1 MDALECI
8 LTRRSVRRF
17 DSAKKITHSEIE
29 ELLKAASYAPSAHNK
44 QPWCFLVIEDK
55 EVIKGFRQ
63 IQPWTSFAKDASCV
77 IIICADTDV
86 AFHREKEDEQWS
98 FADIDCSLAAQNLLL
113 ACHAKGLGACFCGVA
128 PMPTVMNALKKHLN
142 LPENIRPLTIIPVG
156 YPLEEPKQPDNRYNP
171 DKVHW
176 EKW

>member
-1 MDALECI
+1 MDTLECI

-17 DSAKKITHSEIE
+17 DNTKQISHSDIE

-44 QPWCFLVIEDK
+44 QPWHFVVIEDK

-77 IIICADTDV
+77 IVICADMEV
-86 AFHREKEDEQWS
+86 AFHREKEGEQWS

-113 ACHAKGLGACFCGVA
+113 ACHAKGFGACFCGVA
-128 PMPTVMNALKKHLN
+128 PMPAVMEGVKQYLD

-156 YPLEEPKQPDNRYNP
+156 CPLEEPKQPDNRYNT

-176 EKW
+176 EQW